1 MSQLTQIGTDGIKDD
16 AITQPKIGAG
26 AVGTTEIANN
36 AVVTGKVQDGTL
48 TSSDLNASVSL
59 GEGFYQGENGSTS
72 SVSKKG
78 DIFRVNE
85 STLNTSVTIAAGDNA
100 SCAGPLTVSTS
111 GTVNLTVNG
120 NLTII

>member
-1 MSQLTQIGTDGIKDD
+1 MAIDQITTN
-16 AITQPKIGAG
+16 AIL
-26 AVGTTEIANN
+26 
-36 AVVTGKVQDGTL
+36 DGTL
-48 TSSDLNASVSL
+48 TSADLNSSVSL

-72 SVSKKG
+72 SASKKG

-120 NLTII
+120 NLTIV

>member
-1 MSQLTQIGTDGIKDD
+1 M
-16 AITQPKIGAG
+16 AIRQ
-26 AVGTTEIANN
+26 VVSRSIA
-36 AVVTGKVQDGTL
+36 DGTIATADIADSAVTTAKTTGL
-48 TSSDLNASVSL
+48 AA

-72 SVSKKG
+72 QTSKKG

-85 STLNTSVTIAAGDNA
+85 STLNTSITIAAGDNA

>member
-1 MSQLTQIGTDGIKDD
+1 MAIDQITTS
-16 AITQPKIGAG
+16 AIL
-26 AVGTTEIANN
+26 
-36 AVVTGKVQDGTL
+36 DGTL
-48 TSSDLNASVSL
+48 TSADLNSSVSL

-72 SVSKKG
+72 SASKKG

-100 SCAGPLTVSTS
+100 SCSGPLTVSTS

-120 NLTII
+120 NLTIV